1 MDELDAA
8 GVAQFYFRE
17 SMDTSTPHGRAML
30 EMAAVFAR
38 LEREMIR
45 ARVVAGLARARANGQ
60 RLGRPRVPAKV
71 EQAILAARA
80 KTPKIGIIKRA
91 KQFGVGVS
99 VVQRV
104 LTA

>member
-1 MDELDAA
+1 MDELGEA
-8 GVAQFYFRE
+8 GVAMFAHKE
-17 SMDTSTPHGRAML
+17 SMDTITAHGRAML

-45 ARVVAGLARARANGQ
+45 ERVIAGLQRARANGQ
-60 RLGRPRVPAKV
+60 RLGRPRVPIKV
-71 EQAILAARA
+71 EQAIRSA
-80 KTPKIGIIKRA
+80 KAQTPNVGIIKLA

-104 LTA
+104 LA